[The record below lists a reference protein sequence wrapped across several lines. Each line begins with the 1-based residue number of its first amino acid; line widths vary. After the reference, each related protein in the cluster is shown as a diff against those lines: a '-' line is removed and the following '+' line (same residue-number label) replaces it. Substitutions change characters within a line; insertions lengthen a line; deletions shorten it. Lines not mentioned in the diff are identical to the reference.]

1 MTVHSTQ
8 LGANG
13 AIAAG
18 GATLYTVPAGKRTI
32 LKSVVLQNNAAGA
45 NRIILR
51 IDLVGGGNMSWGV
64 TVGAAG
70 GASESMVID
79 CWIVLN
85 AGDVLKVNP
94 TSSFVEAIASG
105 AQLTT

>member
-13 AIAAG
+13 AIGSG
-18 GATLYTVPAGKRTI
+18 GATLYTVPTGKRTI

-51 IDLVGGGNMSWGV
+51 IDLVGGGNVSWGV

-70 GASESMVID
+70 GASESMLVE
-79 CWIVLN
+79 CWIVMD
-85 AGDVLKVNP
+85 AGDVLKVTP
-94 TSSFVEAIASG
+94 TSSFVEALASG

>member
-32 LKSVVLQNNAAGA
+32 VKSIVLQNNAAGA

-51 IDLVGGGNMSWGV
+51 IDLVGGGNFSWGV
-64 TVGAAG
+64 TVGAAS
-70 GASESMVID
+70 GASESMLIE
-79 CWIVLN
+79 CWLVMN
-85 AGDVLKVNP
+85 AGDVFKVNP
-94 TSSFVEAIASG
+94 TSSFVEALVSG